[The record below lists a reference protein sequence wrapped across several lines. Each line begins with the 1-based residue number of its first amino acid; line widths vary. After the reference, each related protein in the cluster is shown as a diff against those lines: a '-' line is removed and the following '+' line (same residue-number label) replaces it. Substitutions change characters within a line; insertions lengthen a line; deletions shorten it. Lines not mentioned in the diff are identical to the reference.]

1 LKIYLFSVKQFV
13 VENLL
18 KGHIGGVGLA
28 SPGLS
33 KIDETSKIENSCMIL
48 LLENW
53 LQLVQAAP

>member
-53 LQLVQAAP
+53 L